1 MYEVKKDKYGE
12 RYVEVPVSFTLN
24 VYLKDDV
31 DEDEDEESA
40 DRPMEVDS
48 STVSEAIDQMER
60 IELGEQV
67 LNNIHLT

>member
-1 MYEVKKDKYGE
+1 MYEVKKDEYGE

-31 DEDEDEESA
+31 DDDEEESA
-40 DRPMEVDS
+40 DLPMEVDS
-48 STVSEAIDQMER
+48 STVSEAINQMER
-60 IELGEQV
+60 IDLGEQV

>member
-1 MYEVKKDKYGE
+1 MYQVHKDRFDE
-12 RYVEVPVSFTLN
+12 RYVEIPVSFTLK

-31 DEDEDEESA
+31 DDEEESA
-40 DRPMEVDS
+40 DLPMEVDS

-60 IELGEQV
+60 IDLGEQV